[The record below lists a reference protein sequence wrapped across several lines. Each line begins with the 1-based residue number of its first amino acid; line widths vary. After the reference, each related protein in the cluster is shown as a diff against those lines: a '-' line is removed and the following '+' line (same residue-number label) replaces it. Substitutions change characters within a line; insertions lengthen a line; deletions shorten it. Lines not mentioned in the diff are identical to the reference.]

1 MIGDAMDGDPLILYA
16 PWREGETLPSY
27 PPPSKSYPPL
37 CESKVQGILRTR

>member
-27 PPPSKSYPPL
+27 PPLQILPPPL
-37 CESKVQGILRTR
+37 RERGPGGTPN